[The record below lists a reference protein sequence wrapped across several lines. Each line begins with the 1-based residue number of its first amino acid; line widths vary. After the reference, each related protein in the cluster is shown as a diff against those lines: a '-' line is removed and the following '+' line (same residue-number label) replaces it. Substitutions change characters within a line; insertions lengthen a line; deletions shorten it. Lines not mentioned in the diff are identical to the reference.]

1 MELSKFIECT
11 KDLHT
16 KTILKANVL
25 LDKET
30 ILNALKSDSIYIFGK
45 LYKVPE
51 KQFLLCLLN
60 NHLGLQPIGLQ
71 TIEFEEIK
79 II

>member
-11 KDLHT
+11 KDLHS
-16 KTILKANVL
+16 KTIFKANVM

-30 ILNALKSDSIYIFGK
+30 ILNALQSDSIYIFGK

-51 KQFLLCLLN
+51 QQFLLCLLN
-60 NHLGLQPIGLQ
+60 KHFGLQ

-79 II
+79 INKDEY

>member
-1 MELSKFIECT
+1 MEFSKFTECT
-11 KDLHT
+11 KDLHS
-16 KTILKANVL
+16 KTILTANVI

-30 ILNALKSDSIYIFGK
+30 ILNALKGDSICIFGK

-51 KQFLLCLLN
+51 QQFLLCLLN
-60 NHLGLQPIGLQ
+60 KHFGLQ

-79 II
+79 INKDEY